1 MSLFLLQSL
10 VYTTVFFLAT
20 NFSGLSSF
28 WNENTSGRETDGRKL
43 FMGSK
48 HHRRRE
54 QQVSIDTNR
63 YDMAVLIAYFNPIGY
78 VRTTMNVLYVINKLR
93 RDGYPLFVA
102 EVSLQGKDYTLA
114 PEQRQLSVKTD
125 SVLFYKEN
133 IFNMLER
140 TIPSRYQK
148 VVFMDCDV
156 EFTSPNWY
164 QFTSVLLETNDVVQ
178 PFHVAH
184 WMNVNY
190 SVVIRERFSYLNV
203 SSHLTEED
211 RLNLKTA
218 PPSHEGFAWA
228 FRRPLFQA
236 MGGMPEF
243 AVLTGG
249 DTIVALAV
257 SPISTRTR
265 FFLHQL
271 PYLRASVRAYNEKVQ
286 AAFDTLGVVPGKRT
300 VSSTPGIIRHLFHG
314 SRSRRRYD
322 LFEIHKM
329 FINMG
334 FTLNATYEDVNGLY
348 RYHDPLRWNKIFFDY
363 FASRLE
369 DNVD

>member
-1 MSLFLLQSL
+1 MSSIESLLTYITICLFLIIIDGMS
-10 VYTTVFFLAT
+10 
-20 NFSGLSSF
+20 NFS
-28 WNENTSGRETDGRKL
+28 NENRSDVEMVGRKL
-43 FMGSK
+43 FMGNK
-48 HHRRRE
+48 YHRRRE
-54 QQVSIDTNR
+54 QLANMDTNR
-63 YDMAVLIAYFNPIGY
+63 FDMAILIAYFNPIGY

-102 EVSLQGKDYTLA
+102 EISLQGKDFTLA
-114 PEQRQLSVKTD
+114 PEQRQLSIKTD

-148 VVFMDCDV
+148 LVLIDCDV
-156 EFTSPNWY
+156 EFISPDWYLLTS
-164 QFTSVLLETNDVVQ
+164 LLLDTNDVVQ
-178 PFHVAH
+178 PFHIAH
-184 WMNVNY
+184 WMNINY
-190 SVVIRERFSYLNV
+190 SIVLRDRYSYLNV

-211 RLNLKTA
+211 RMSMKSA

-257 SPISTRTR
+257 SPISIRKR

-271 PYLRASVRAYNEKVQ
+271 PYLRESVRAYNERVQ
-286 AAFDTLGVVPGKRT
+286 AAFGVLGVVPGKRT
-300 VSSTPGIIRHLFHG
+300 TSSTPGVIRHLFHG

-322 LFEIHKM
+322 LFDIHKM
-329 FINMG
+329 FVNLG
-334 FTLNATYEDVNGLY
+334 FTLNATYIDVNGLY
-348 RYHDPLRWNKIFFDY
+348 RYHDPSRWNKIFFDY

>member
-1 MSLFLLQSL
+1 MKGSLS
-10 VYTTVFFLAT
+10 
-20 NFSGLSSF
+20 
-28 WNENTSGRETDGRKL
+28 NENASYSGIHNRGLFIASQHHRMRETSRPIYTK
-43 FMGSK
+43 
-48 HHRRRE
+48 
-54 QQVSIDTNR
+54 TNR
-63 YDMAVLIAYFNPIGY
+63 HDMAILIAYFNPIGY
-78 VRTTMNVLYVINKLR
+78 IRTTMNILYVINKLR
-93 RDGYPLFVA
+93 KNGYPLFVA
-102 EVSLQGKDYTLA
+102 EVSLQGNDYTLA
-114 PEQRQLSVKTD
+114 SEQRHLSVKTD

-140 TIPSRYQK
+140 TVPTRYQK

-156 EFTSPNWY
+156 DFASPDWY
-164 QFTSVLLETNDVVQ
+164 HLTSVLLEDNDVVQ
-178 PFHVAH
+178 PFHIAQ

-190 SVVIRERFSYLNV
+190 SSVLRERYSFLNV
-203 SSHLTEED
+203 SSHLTDED
-211 RLNLKTA
+211 RINMKSA

-257 SPISTRTR
+257 SPIFIRRR

-271 PYLRASVRAYNEKVQ
+271 PYLRASVGAYNERVQ
-286 AAFDTLGVVPGKRT
+286 AAFETHGIKSGKRKI
-300 VSSTPGIIRHLFHG
+300 SSTPGVIRHLFHG

-329 FINMG
+329 FISQG
-334 FTLNATYEDVNGLY
+334 FTLNATYVDVNGLY
-348 RYHDPLRWNKIFFDY
+348 RYHDPVRWNKIFFDY

-369 DNVD
+369 DSVN